1 MASRL
6 VQHHADIGSITDK
19 AQNKQLDT
27 VKGKAS
33 PATSRASSVTS
44 TGSAGKGKAKGKKK

>member
-1 MASRL
+1 MLTTFANNP
-6 VQHHADIGSITDK
+6 
-19 AQNKQLDT
+19 QNKALDT

-33 PATSRASSVTS
+33 PATSRASSVAS

>member
-1 MASRL
+1 MASRS
-6 VQHHADIGSITDK
+6 VQHHANIASITDK

>member
-6 VQHHADIGSITDK
+6 VLHHVNTGSITDK

-27 VKGKAS
+27 VKAKAS